1 MMLVVLCGAAG
12 AGAGEEKPD
21 TRLVEAK
28 AAFDE
33 AIEFREAGSYPEA
46 LARVE
51 HALALRKA
59 VLGETHPDVAQL
71 INALAILY
79 TDQGL
84 YERAEPLFHRALA
97 LRETALG
104 PNHLAVAHSLN
115 ALADL
120 YRAQGLYD
128 RAEPLFQRA
137 LALRETALGPNH
149 PDVALSLNNLA
160 VVYHAQG
167 LYGRAEPHYQ
177 RALAIQ
183 EAAFGPNHPDVA
195 LSLNNLAVV
204 YTEQRLYGQAEPL
217 LQRALAI
224 YEAALGHNHLKVS
237 LTLNALANLY
247 LDQGLYGRAEAL
259 YQRALAIRETA
270 LGPNHPEVAH
280 SLNNLAGLYTD
291 QGLYDRA
298 EPLHQRALAIREAA
312 LGPNHPLVAISLDNL
327 AIHYTEQG
335 LSSRAEPLLQRAL
348 AIQEAA
354 FGPNHPN
361 LAPTHEALARLY
373 LEQGLYGRA
382 EPLLRRAL
390 AFQEAALGNN
400 HPLFAQTLQG
410 LARLRLAQHRLA
422 DALPLFTRAFAI
434 SEQRLRQEALD
445 FSEARLSSFLH
456 YLRTDEQALYAL
468 LRTHPGDA
476 RVRRLVL
483 GAVLLRKG
491 RSVEETA
498 SISRTLYRSLGA
510 EDRATFE
517 RLRSLRTQLAAL
529 SLAGPGSRP
538 PADYQ
543 QHRRSLASEGDALEA
558 DLARRSAPLRALTAL
573 PAPADI
579 VERVAASLPKDGA
592 LVELIAYRDSLPVPK
607 AGTPRAKTPGLRY
620 LALVLFPNAST
631 RTVDLGPA
639 EPIDNAAS
647 LLRDALANRDASFQ
661 ATAQK
666 LHQLAFQPLLP
677 LLGKTRRLFLSPDGQ
692 LGLVPFAALH
702 DGRRFLVDSF
712 DFNYLTSGRELL
724 SRSQETVPPCSVF
737 VLADPDFT
745 ASPRTASQVS
755 GKRPPLA
762 ERSASLEHFFST
774 QRALLPASDWVPLP
788 GTRQEAE
795 SIQRL
800 LPQAQLFLGPE
811 ATKERLLQLSTP
823 GILHLAT
830 HGFFLKDE
838 PVPAGSR
845 GVSHFGALGDK
856 PQASSP
862 EEPLLRSGLALAGAR
877 APAADA
883 STPSEPRPDSALV
896 TALELAGL
904 DLWGTQLVV
913 LSACDTGRGDV
924 QLGQGVSGL
933 RRALVVAGAETVV
946 MSLWKV
952 SDDSTRLLM
961 ETYYRNLLAGQGR
974 ASALREAMRSLRESQ
989 PHPHYWAPFIAL
1001 GSDAPPARHHP
1012 HHARDAGRRLSL
1024 ASSRARQPVA
1034 VPATARPRA
1043 DSRLLWSVL
1052 ARAPSHAVGAHAR
1065 AARLPGGRGQAAP
1078 PLARHHG
1085 ALAHPRASRRSKLL
1099 NTSNPRTSSLIWP
1112 KLR

>member
-1 MMLVVLCGAAG
+1 MCVFETQGKAMRRIFGWMMVVVLCGAAG
-12 AGAGEEKPD
+12 AWAGEEKPD
-21 TRLVEAK
+21 ARLVEAK

-33 AIEFREAGSYPEA
+33 AIKLREAGSYPEA

-59 VLGETHPDVAQL
+59 VLGETHPDVAHL
-71 INALAILY
+71 IHALATLY
-79 TDQGL
+79 TD
-84 YERAEPLFHRALA
+84 
-97 LRETALG
+97 
-104 PNHLAVAHSLN
+104 
-115 ALADL
+115 
-120 YRAQGLYD
+120 QGLYD

-137 LALRETALGPNH
+137 LA
-149 PDVALSLNNLA
+149 
-160 VVYHAQG
+160 
-167 LYGRAEPHYQ
+167 
-177 RALAIQ
+177 IK

-195 LSLNNLAVV
+195 
-204 YTEQRLYGQAEPL
+204 
-217 LQRALAI
+217 I
-224 YEAALGHNHLKVS
+224 
-237 LTLNALANLY
+237 TLNALANLY
-247 LDQGLYGRAEAL
+247 LDQGLYGQAEAH
-259 YQRALAIRETA
+259 YQRSLAIRETA
-270 LGPNHPEVAH
+270 LGPNHPAVALSLDGLANVYKTQGLYSRAEPHFQRSLALREAALGPNHPDVAH
-280 SLNNLAGLYTD
+280 SLNNFAGLYMN

-298 EPLHQRALAIREAA
+298 EPLLQRALVIREAA
-312 LGPNHPLVAISLDNL
+312 LGPNHPLVAITLDNL
-327 AIHYTEQG
+327 AITYTDQG
-335 LSSRAEPLLQRAL
+335 LYGRAEPLLQRAL

-354 FGPNHPN
+354 FGPDHPN
-361 LAPTHEALARLY
+361 LAPTQEALAKLY
-373 LEQGLYGRA
+373 LEQGLYSRA
-382 EPLLRRAL
+382 EPLLQRAR
-390 AFQEAALGNN
+390 AFQEATLDNN
-400 HPLFAQTLQG
+400 HPLLAQTLQG

-422 DALPLFTRAFAI
+422 DALPLFTRAFGS

-456 YLRTDEQALYAL
+456 HLRTDEQTLYAL

-498 SISRTLYRSLGA
+498 SISRTVYRSLGA

-529 SLAGPGSRP
+529 ALAGPGSRP

-543 QHRRSLASEGDALEA
+543 RHRKALAREGDALEA

-573 PAPADI
+573 PTPADI

-592 LVELIAYRDSLPVPK
+592 LVELIAYRDSPPVPK

-631 RTVDLGPA
+631 RAVDLGPA

-661 ATAQK
+661 ATAQQ
-666 LHQLAFQPLLP
+666 LHQLAFQPLRP

-702 DGRRFLVDSF
+702 DGHRFLVDSF

-724 SRSQETVPPCSVF
+724 PRLQETVPPASVF

-745 ASPRTASQVS
+745 ASPRSVSQVS
-755 GKRPPLA
+755 GKLPPPA

-845 GVSHFGALGDK
+845 GVVHIGALGDR
-856 PQASSP
+856 PQGWTP

-877 APAADA
+877 APAPDA
-883 STPSEPRPDSALV
+883 STPSEPQPDAALV

-1001 GSDAPPARHHP
+1001 GSDAP
-1012 HHARDAGRRLSL
+1012 L
-1024 ASSRARQPVA
+1024 RAITPTT
-1034 VPATARPRA
+1034 PETPEG
-1043 DSRLLWSVL
+1043 D
-1052 ARAPSHAVGAHAR
+1052 
-1065 AARLPGGRGQAAP
+1065 
-1078 PLARHHG
+1078 
-1085 ALAHPRASRRSKLL
+1085 
-1099 NTSNPRTSSLIWP
+1099 
-1112 KLR
+1112 